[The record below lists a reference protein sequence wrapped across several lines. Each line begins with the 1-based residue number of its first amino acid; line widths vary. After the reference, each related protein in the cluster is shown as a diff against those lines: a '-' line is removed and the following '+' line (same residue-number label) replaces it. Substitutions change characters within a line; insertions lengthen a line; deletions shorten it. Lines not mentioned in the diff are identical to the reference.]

1 MKRRHTHLYTATLV
15 LGLAAAGLLL
25 TVGAKGKPVG
35 PKGQPPTDTPVTSS
49 IDGLGIDTVPALRIQ
64 SDQAGAYRNS
74 SSLSSILQGYLGDWE
89 LDMVNFTSS
98 PQRKALIDLRDP
110 VPGSGPN
117 GGAPTAPF
125 GYQLVRARFISK
137 CHEFGGDMRTIPNA
151 GTIYCPLAVLF
162 NDPNGVQYRLNM
174 NSNHFPEVNNVQVT
188 CLGVNV
194 SGKCNQWKIEPT
206 AFFNGER
213 KNVAKLLK
221 LATSKQNPEKDLGDF
236 YLSFVIH
243 MTNP

>member
-1 MKRRHTHLYTATLV
+1 MKRVFKHLPTIALLT
-15 LGLAAAGLLL
+15 LAATGLLF
-25 TVGAKGKPVG
+25 TAGAADR
-35 PKGQPPTDTPVTSS
+35 PKPPTDTPVTSS
-49 IDGLGIDTVPALRIQ
+49 IDGSGVDNLPALRIQ
-64 SDQAGAYRNS
+64 SDGVGSYRNS
-74 SSLSSILQGYLGDWE
+74 TSMSSILQAALGDWE

-98 PQRKALIDLRDP
+98 PQRKALIDFRDP
-110 VPGSGPN
+110 VAGSGPN

-125 GYQLVRARFISK
+125 TYQFVRARFIAK
-137 CHEFGGDMRTIPNA
+137 CAEFGGDMRTIPNG

-174 NSNHFPEVNNVQVT
+174 NSTHFPEVNNVQIT
-188 CLGVNV
+188 CVNANA
-194 SGKCNQWKIEPT
+194 SAQCNQWRIEPT

-236 YLSFVIH
+236 YLSFTINV
-243 MTNP
+243 TNP